1 MKQDLEW
8 IGLLISVIVGS
19 ILIFAFMRVMIY
31 SYNSS
36 RTMGSRGQIL
46 TGDYISVDKSSIDWG
61 ILSPADNKTEDILIT
76 NNAPVAQKLSVTTAA
91 WVPANASDYISL
103 TWNYSGFPVAAKGSI
118 PVALVIH
125 VDPLIFG
132 ISNFTFNI
140 IISGVQA

>member
-36 RTMGSRGQIL
+36 RTMGSRGMIL
-46 TGDYISVDKSSIDWG
+46 TGDYLKVDKSSIDWG
-61 ILSPADNKTEDILIT
+61 VLSPADNKTEEILIT
-76 NNAPVAQKLSVTTAA
+76 NEAPVSQKLSVITAA

-103 TWNYSGFPVAAKGSI
+103 TWNYSGVPVAAKASI
-118 PVALVIH
+118 PVALEIH